1 MISSPSEGYINM
13 LTESS
18 KRKDKRIKELEEEVK
33 CLKEFIEEHLQEDYH
48 TFTEMMERYDSN

>member
-1 MISSPSEGYINM
+1 MISPSECYINI

-33 CLKEFIEEHLQEDYH
+33 RLNRFIEEHLDDYH
-48 TFTEMMERYDSN
+48 TFAEMIERYDSH